1 MIKNKFFDGGKGH
14 EVTTRKIQ
22 ELFLAMQLNE
32 NFTKEEILTFYV
44 NDLEYAEG
52 STGLGAIMRTYFN
65 KGPEDYV
72 ERNVENIAELSYLA
86 GLSQAP
92 QQVQSVHPS
101 GSS

>member
-1 MIKNKFFDGGKGH
+1 
-14 EVTTRKIQ
+14 
-22 ELFLAMQLNE
+22 MQLNE

-86 GLSQAP
+86 GLSR
-92 QQVQSVHPS
+92 HPAS
-101 GSS
+101 TICTPIRKQLRNAKTRSLASC